1 MKKSIIYLL
10 LSTCALLWTGGAA
23 KAAGQTPEKV
33 YNIAMVEQKPEFPGG
48 EAALYKWL
56 SENVVYPAEA
66 KKDGVEG
73 RVIVEFKITANGSIE
88 NARVLRSL
96 HPALDKEALRVV
108 NAMPQWSPG
117 RMNGKPV
124 KVTYMLPITF
134 MKKR

>member
-73 RVIVEFKITANGSIE
+73 RVIVEFKITANGNIE

-108 NAMPQWSPG
+108 NAMPKWSPG

-124 KVTYMLPITF
+124 NVTYMLPITF